1 MGSRV
6 LLRKRLIS
14 SLQDGSE
21 LAGCTPP
28 GFTRGYYQPL
38 PPGEVGRF
46 ARVSFLRDLGFR
58 RYELLQGLKP
68 GVDLIRI
75 IGPAEARALVTEL

>member
-1 MGSRV
+1 MNWRDVHPRV
-6 LLRKRLIS
+6 SPGATINLSLREKWW
-14 SLQDGSE
+14 
-21 LAGCTPP
+21 
-28 GFTRGYYQPL
+28 
-38 PPGEVGRF
+38 RF
-46 ARVSFLRDLGFR
+46 ARVRFLRDLGFR